1 MSRIL
6 VVEDDA
12 DIASLIVHYLAP
24 AGHESE
30 VVGNGSDAIAAAR
43 RRLPDLVILDRMLP
57 GLDGLE
63 ICRALRAD
71 SELGSVPILMLTAR
85 AEEVDRIAGF

>member
-30 VVGNGSDAIAAAR
+30 VVANGSDALPAAR
-43 RRLPDLVILDRMLP
+43 RHPPDLIILDRMLP

-63 ICRALRAD
+63 SAAPCEPTRISAPCR
-71 SELGSVPILMLTAR
+71 S
-85 AEEVDRIAGF
+85 

>member
-6 VVEDDA
+6 VVEDDV

-30 VVGNGSDAIAAAR
+30 VVANGSDALPAAQPRPAKASAAR
-43 RRLPDLVILDRMLP
+43 AAP
-57 GLDGLE
+57 
-63 ICRALRAD
+63 
-71 SELGSVPILMLTAR
+71 AR
-85 AEEVDRIAGF
+85 PE

>member
-24 AGHESE
+24 AGHDSE
-30 VVGNGSDAIAAAR
+30 VVANGSDAAAPPPAVTR
-43 RRLPDLVILDRMLP
+43 P
-57 GLDGLE
+57 
-63 ICRALRAD
+63 
-71 SELGSVPILMLTAR
+71 T
-85 AEEVDRIAGF
+85 

>member
-12 DIASLIVHYLAP
+12 DIATLIVHYLAP

-30 VVGNGSDAIAAAR
+30 VVANGSDALPAAA
-43 RRLPDLVILDRMLP
+43 VIHP
-57 GLDGLE
+57 
-63 ICRALRAD
+63 
-71 SELGSVPILMLTAR
+71 T
-85 AEEVDRIAGF
+85 